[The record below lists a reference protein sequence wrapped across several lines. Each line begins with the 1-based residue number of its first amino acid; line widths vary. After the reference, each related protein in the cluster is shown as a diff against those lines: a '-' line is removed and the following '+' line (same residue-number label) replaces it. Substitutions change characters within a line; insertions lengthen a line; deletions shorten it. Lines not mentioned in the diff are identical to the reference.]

1 MDIKTTYF
9 TGMFLNFVFSAAC
22 KQKKGGGNKQLSD
35 TPKHNQAVSKHQPM
49 DALQPCT
56 PKQPWPRQGGA
67 GARPFQRDSATSFKY
82 FCPSLCYQCGLF
94 VYNGHECL
102 GTAHSGQ
109 LLHFPLWGL
118 VPLSQAI
125 CPYLE
130 QQGKIKGRM
139 DSVSQTVFIC
149 QQQKRAKDDQMFR
162 SISSC
167 ETFEKTHSK
176 SSEWVNLWASRPA
189 PPQTW
194 SLVPVYCWTH
204 WSVYSPF
211 IIHEKSQWSSQYIR
225 RNNSDHLSTALLFLF
240 PSPWGFH
247 LLRFFLN

>member
-1 MDIKTTYF
+1 
-9 TGMFLNFVFSAAC
+9 MFLNFVFSAAC
-22 KQKKGGGNKQLSD
+22 KHKRGGGETNHSARATAKQTNSSSWGALHQRH
-35 TPKHNQAVSKHQPM
+35 PRAGEKAV
-49 DALQPCT
+49 
-56 PKQPWPRQGGA
+56 G
-67 GARPFQRDSATSFKY
+67 PFREIVLGLKCS
-82 FCPSLCYQCGLF
+82 CPSLRYCKWGLF
-94 VYNGHECL
+94 IFNGHQYL
-102 GTAHSGQ
+102 GTAHSG
-109 LLHFPLWGL
+109 LLFNFPLWGL

-125 CPYLE
+125 CPYQEQE
-130 QQGKIKGRM
+130 QQQEKIEGRT
-139 DSVSQTVFIC
+139 DSISKTVFIH
-149 QQQKRAKDDQMFR
+149 QEQKRARDDQMFR

-176 SSEWVNLWASRPA
+176 SSKWVNLWASQPA

-240 PSPWGFH
+240 PSPRGFH

>member
-1 MDIKTTYF
+1 
-9 TGMFLNFVFSAAC
+9 MFLNFVFSAAC
-22 KQKKGGGNKQLSD
+22 KQKRGGRDKELNNMPQHSQATTKPTTGCSSEGRTGAAGHNGGRGNTS
-35 TPKHNQAVSKHQPM
+35 AV
-49 DALQPCT
+49 
-56 PKQPWPRQGGA
+56 A
-67 GARPFQRDSATSFKY
+67 GPFQRDSVTSFKY
-82 FCPSLCYQCGLF
+82 SFPGLWYQCGLF
-94 VYNGHECL
+94 IFNGYEHL
-102 GTAHSGQ
+102 GTAHYFISRSEVW
-109 LLHFPLWGL
+109 P
-118 VPLSQAI
+118 PLSLPI

-130 QQGKIKGRM
+130 QEQQQEKIKGRT
-139 DSVSQTVFIC
+139 DSASKTVFIR
-149 QQQKRAKDDQMFR
+149 QQQKRARDDQMFR

-176 SSEWVNLWASRPA
+176 SSKWVNLWASRPA

-240 PSPWGFH
+240 PSPRGFH

>member
-1 MDIKTTYF
+1 MLF
-9 TGMFLNFVFSAAC
+9 RSA
-22 KQKKGGGNKQLSD
+22 QPGSPPQLG
-35 TPKHNQAVSKHQPM
+35 QRA
-49 DALQPCT
+49 A
-56 PKQPWPRQGGA
+56 GA
-67 GARPFQRDSATSFKY
+67 GPFQRHSATGFKC
-82 FCPSLCYQCGLF
+82 FCPSLWYQRGLF
-94 VYNGHECL
+94 IFNGYERL
-102 GTAHSGQ
+102 GTAHSGW
-109 LLHFPLWGL
+109 LLHFPLGGL
-118 VPLSQAI
+118 APLPQAI

-130 QQGKIKGRM
+130 QEQQQEKIKGRT
-139 DSVSQTVFIC
+139 DSVSKTVFIR
-149 QQQKRAKDDQMFR
+149 QQQKRARDDQMFR

-176 SSEWVNLWASRPA
+176 SSKWVNLWASRPA

-240 PSPWGFH
+240 PSPQGFH

>member
-1 MDIKTTYF
+1 M
-9 TGMFLNFVFSAAC
+9 LSRSA
-22 KQKKGGGNKQLSD
+22 
-35 TPKHNQAVSKHQPM
+35 QPGS
-49 DALQPCT
+49 P
-56 PKQPWPRQGGA
+56 PRPGQGAAGA
-67 GARPFQRDSATSFKY
+67 GPLQRDSATGFKCS
-82 FCPSLCYQCGLF
+82 CPSLWYQGGLF
-94 VYNGHECL
+94 IFNGHECL
-102 GTAHSGQ
+102 GTAHSGR

-118 VPLSQAI
+118 APLPQAI

-130 QQGKIKGRM
+130 QEQQQEKIKGRT
-139 DSVSQTVFIC
+139 DSVSKTVFIR
-149 QQQKRAKDDQMFR
+149 QQQKRARDDQMFR

-176 SSEWVNLWASRPA
+176 SSKWVNLWASRPA

-240 PSPWGFH
+240 PSPQGFH